1 MHSVLSP
8 SEGCI
13 INLMRA
19 NARMSLYRNSQFFR
33 YSEEAMAETTAQLS
47 TRQMNG
53 FSFSEVFMNGLRF
66 QLVNN
71 HGLTVPRI
79 GLEAAGG
86 TAVVG
91 GGA

>member
-1 MHSVLSP
+1 
-8 SEGCI
+8 
-13 INLMRA
+13 
-19 NARMSLYRNSQFFR
+19 
-33 YSEEAMAETTAQLS
+33 MAETTAQLS
-47 TRQMNG
+47 TRQMSG